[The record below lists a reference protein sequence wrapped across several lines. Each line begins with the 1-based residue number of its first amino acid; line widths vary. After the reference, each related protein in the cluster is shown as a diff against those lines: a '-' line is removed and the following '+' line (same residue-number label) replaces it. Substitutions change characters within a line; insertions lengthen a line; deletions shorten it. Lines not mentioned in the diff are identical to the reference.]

1 MLRWLTPYQLGSA
14 MVRRIR
20 AFASRVGSGL
30 TPTRCAPSVLALD
43 PHALVGEGI
52 RGLILD
58 LDNTVVAWNAP
69 APTDAVRQW
78 MIQVRAAGL
87 RACIV
92 SNNFT
97 GRAQAVGD
105 QLGVPVVPAAVKPIP
120 WAFRKAMAIMGIPAA
135 QTALI
140 GDQLFTDILGGNL
153 LGMQTILV
161 EPLSAQE
168 FPTTKLVRRIER
180 LVRARVV
187 RRVGAHSKPKG

>member
-1 MLRWLTPYQLGSA
+1 MLRW
-14 MVRRIR
+14 
-20 AFASRVGSGL
+20 L

-43 PHALVGEGI
+43 PHALVREGI

-78 MIQVRAAGL
+78 MSRVRAAGL

-97 GRAQAVGD
+97 GRARAIGD

-120 WAFRKAMAIMGIPAA
+120 WAFRKAMAIMRIPAA

-140 GDQLFTDILGGNL
+140 GDQIFTDILGGNL

-168 FPTTKLVRRIER
+168 FPTTRLVRRIER

-187 RRVGAHSKPKG
+187 QRAGVHTADRWPKR